1 MKNSRARGISHA
13 IAWFSARTLLCAA
26 LFHWNTATSS
36 TVRVATY
43 NILDFPQSFGVQ
55 RLDDFR
61 TALSFIDPDI
71 LVVQEMQSQSGVDL
85 FLDSVMSR
93 VHSSF
98 TSAPFHDGPDTD
110 NALFYRQDRIEY
122 VGAQYLQTTNRDIAA
137 YHMLVDS
144 AQSELFLFS
153 AHLKASQG
161 SVNENIRLQEATTL
175 RNHLNTLSAGVD
187 FIVAGDFNIYY
198 SDEPAF
204 RMMTDSMANNN
215 GRLFDPLAV
224 SGNWHE
230 NSNYAEVHTQST
242 RVEQLPDG
250 GASGGLDD
258 RFDMILCSQS
268 LLDSAGIMLL
278 LDSYNICGNDGAHFN
293 LSVNYGINNAVPSY
307 VADALYLAS
316 DHLPLFVDISADTIA
331 TVDEPIVKVY
341 PNPMRT
347 WAQVV
352 FPQYDDFVS
361 ARLTVTNILGQRVYE
376 EETTDPLGHRIE
388 RQNLP
393 LGVYFLR
400 VQIETRFRHH
410 DHRISFAIVK

>member
-1 MKNSRARGISHA
+1 MPHA
-13 IAWFSARTLLCAA
+13 GAWFALRISLCTALLLC
-26 LFHWNTATSS
+26 NTAASS
-36 TVRVATY
+36 TIRVATF
-43 NILDFPQSFGVQ
+43 NILDFPQSLGVQ

-61 TALSFIDPDI
+61 TTLSFIDPDI

-85 FLDSVMSR
+85 FLDSVMSH
-93 VHSSF
+93 VHASF

-122 VGAQYLQTTNRDIAA
+122 VGAQYLTTTNRDIAS
-137 YHMLVDS
+137 YHLLLDS
-144 AQSELFLFS
+144 GRNELFLLS

-161 SVNENIRLQEATTL
+161 SVNETIRLQEATTL
-175 RNHLNTLSAGVD
+175 RNHLNTFSAGAD

-204 RMMTDSMANNN
+204 RMMTDSLANNN
-215 GRLFDPLAV
+215 GRLFDPLGV
-224 SGNWHE
+224 TGNWHE
-230 NSNYAEVHTQST
+230 NGNYADVHTQST

-268 LLDSAGIMLL
+268 LLDSVGMILL
-278 LDSYNICGNDGAHFN
+278 WETYTICGNDGAHFN
-293 LSVNYGINNAVPSY
+293 LSVNYGSNSAVPAY
-307 VADALYLAS
+307 IADALYMAS
-316 DHLPLFVDISADTIA
+316 DHLPVFVDINVDTIA
-331 TVDEPIVKVY
+331 AVQEPVVKVY

-347 WAQVV
+347 WAQVA
-352 FPQYDDFVS
+352 FPQYDDFIS
-361 ARLTVTNILGQRVYE
+361 ARLTVTNILGQRIYE

-388 RQNLP
+388 RENLP

-400 VQIETRFRHH
+400 VQIKTRFNNY
-410 DHRISFAIVK
+410 DQRISFAIVK

>member
-1 MKNSRARGISHA
+1 MPQAS
-13 IAWFSARTLLCAA
+13 AWLALRTFLCTVLL
-26 LFHWNTATSS
+26 LSGPATSS
-36 TVRVATY
+36 TIRVATY
-43 NILDFPQSFGVQ
+43 NVLDFPEALGTQ

-61 TALSFIDPDI
+61 TILSYINPDI
-71 LVVQEMQSQSGVDL
+71 LVVQEMQSQSGVEL
-85 FLDSVMSR
+85 FLDSVMSH

-98 TSAPFHDGPDTD
+98 TNAPFHDGPDTD
-110 NALFYRQDRIEY
+110 NTLFYRQDRIVF
-122 VGAQYLQTTNRDIAA
+122 VGAQYLPTTNRDIAA
-137 YHMLVDS
+137 YHVLIDS
-144 AQSELFLFS
+144 AQSELFIFS

-161 SVNENIRLQEATTL
+161 AVNENIRLQEATTL
-175 RNHLNTLSAGVD
+175 RNHLNTFSTGTD

-204 RMMTDSMANNN
+204 GMMTDSLANNN

-224 SGNWHE
+224 TGNWHE
-230 NSNYAEVHTQST
+230 NGNYADVHTQST

-268 LLDSAGIMLL
+268 LLDSAGMMLL
-278 LDSYNICGNDGAHFN
+278 LETHTICGNDGAHFN
-293 LSVNYGINNAVPSY
+293 LSVNYGSNNAVPAY

-316 DHLPLFVDISADTIA
+316 DHLPLFVDISVDTVAQI
-331 TVDEPIVKVY
+331 DEPVIKVY
-341 PNPMRT
+341 PNPMRS

-361 ARLTVTNILGQRVYE
+361 ARLTITNILGQRVYD

-388 RQNLP
+388 RGDLP

-400 VQIETRFRHH
+400 VQIKTRFSNH
-410 DHRISFAIVK
+410 DHRVSFAIVK